1 MVKISTLIP
10 PSDDKDRTPLS
21 NGMGL
26 KIIHARVIHGAKW
39 DTAQIDSITPKNNIV
54 YLYTTSK
61 VITTKISQALLLHT
75 PTEDEPIECTVKEI
89 QSAVNPELSYLTLE
103 D

>member
-10 PSDDKDRTPLS
+10 PSDDKERSPLS
-21 NGMGL
+21 NGMEL
-26 KIIHARVIHGAKW
+26 QIIHARVIHGARW
-39 DTAQIDSITPKNNIV
+39 DTAQIDSITPKGNTV

-61 VITTKISQALLLHT
+61 VITTKISQILLIHT
-75 PTEDEPIECTVKEI
+75 PTKEEPIECRVKELS
-89 QSAVNPELSYLTLE
+89 SAVNPELNYLTLE